1 MSSLKQCCRCRV
13 HAFATQVA
21 KSIEHA
27 AQERQQA
34 VNKATKQ
41 ITMTIDHTHI
51 ANGKAKRDA
60 ARAVNKALGLRS

>member
-1 MSSLKQCCRCRV
+1 MPAL
-13 HAFATQVA
+13 QVA

-41 ITMTIDHTHI
+41 ITKTIDKTHN
-51 ANGKAKRDA
+51 ANGKVKRDA
-60 ARAVNKALGLRS
+60 ARAINKALGLRP